1 MLTAILVAIGVYGG
15 FFIAQTMR
23 NSQGEFTATQGEREE
38 EILQEFIE
46 ETETPVEVN
55 EVQTPAPNPP
65 VNNSPPPSVN
75 VPTNARIG
83 GSMGVKN
90 IRSGPGTAY
99 GVVGSGVTG
108 EGIDILDS
116 GYDSGGYLW
125 YRVYHPASGVTGWMA
140 AQLVN

>member
-1 MLTAILVAIGVYGG
+1 M
-15 FFIAQTMR
+15 
-23 NSQGEFTATQGEREE
+23 
-38 EILQEFIE
+38 
-46 ETETPVEVN
+46 
-55 EVQTPAPNPP
+55 QTPAPNPP

-75 VPTNARIG
+75 VATNARIG

-125 YRVYHPASGVTGWMA
+125 YQVYHPASGVTGWMA